1 MEFHEIEEKLQQS
14 LSPQRW
20 IHSQGVSMVAYH
32 LAEKYGGNKE
42 KAKIAGLLHDCAKEL
57 SLTMM
62 QKVVEKIQ
70 EDIPPAVMESRALL
84 HGPAGSVW
92 AEKEYGI
99 TDSEIK
105 EAIYFHTTGRPDM
118 SLLEKIVF
126 LADYIEPSRKFPGV
140 DTIRQATEQSLD
152 AGVLAAYDSTI
163 HHLLDNQEY
172 IYEMTFLGRNHLVL
186 KQEHNEKNKTKTKNS
201 L

>member
-1 MEFHEIEEKLQQS
+1 MEFHRIEEKLQQS

-20 IHSQGVSMVAYH
+20 IHSQGVSMVACH
-32 LAEKYGGNKE
+32 LAEQYGAHKE
-42 KAKIAGLLHDCAKEL
+42 KAQIAGLLHDCAKEL
-57 SLTMM
+57 SLAMM
-62 QKVVEKIQ
+62 QEVVNDIK
-70 EDIPPAVMESRALL
+70 EDIPPVVMQSRALL

-105 EAIYFHTTGRPDM
+105 QAIYFHTTGRPGM
-118 SLLEKIVF
+118 SILEKIVF
-126 LADYIEPSRKFPGV
+126 LADYIEPSRNFPGV
-140 DTIRQATEQSLD
+140 DTLRKAAEKSLD

-163 HHLLDNQEY
+163 HHLLDGHEY
-172 IYEMTFLGRNHLVL
+172 IYELTFLGRNDLIL
-186 KQEHNEKNKTKTKNS
+186 KQDHNEKNKTKTKNS